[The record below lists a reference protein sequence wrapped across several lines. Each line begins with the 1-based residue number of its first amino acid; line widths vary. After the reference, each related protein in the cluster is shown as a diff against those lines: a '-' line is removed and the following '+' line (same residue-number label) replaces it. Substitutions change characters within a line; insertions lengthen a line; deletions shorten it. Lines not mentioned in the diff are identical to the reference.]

1 MEMTF
6 RIALIFV
13 GAALQLAAR
22 DRAWQTGTLL
32 DEAKTSTY
40 LGTLSVSSASAQAS
54 ATRYGNTV
62 AGQASST
69 GASAA
74 MARYR
79 TDETLV
85 VDSPRYTFL
94 LGRRVWMR
102 QAAQTVNGLIIFAVE
117 GADVYVL
124 DEAGKEFQTNL
135 IRKVLKGTSQALNW
149 KSVSGLDRYS
159 VRFSDDFVY
168 AENIADDRNWTKFEA
183 RRTGEEYIGKMHRSV
198 DGCVFDSE
206 VNFLIVNYERL
217 EGYFVTA
224 PANAKFD
231 RKPCTYSKP
240 NKVFS
245 CTGVRE

>member
-6 RIALIFV
+6 RIALIFLGV
-13 GAALQLAAR
+13 MLQLAGR

-40 LGTLSVSSASAQAS
+40 LGTLSLSSASTQAS
-54 ATRYGNTV
+54 ATRYGNSV
-62 AGQASST
+62 AGQASGTGVST
-69 GASAA
+69 SV
-74 MARYR
+74 ARYR

-102 QAAQTVNGLIIFAVE
+102 QAALTVNGPIRFAVE

-124 DEAGKEFQTNL
+124 DETGKEFQTNL

-149 KSVSGLDRYS
+149 KSVSGLDHYS

-168 AENIADDRNWTKFEA
+168 AENIADDRNWIKFEA
-183 RRTGEEYIGKMHRSV
+183 RRSGDE
-198 DGCVFDSE
+198 
-206 VNFLIVNYERL
+206 
-217 EGYFVTA
+217 
-224 PANAKFD
+224 
-231 RKPCTYSKP
+231 
-240 NKVFS
+240 
-245 CTGVRE
+245 